1 MEKSNK
7 LLEFDVQQELD
18 WDPELDDTRIV
29 VAANDGNVTLTG
41 SAPTYFDSI
50 RAADDTFIVG
60 GVRAVDNLLLVGPV
74 GEMITDDRVATAC
87 VAALDAE
94 KRVPK
99 GAVTPDVSDGWVTL
113 RGQVRHHYQRMAA
126 EHAVGRV
133 DGVLGIDDSVTITN
147 GPIPSDV
154 ADRIQKAL
162 KRNAVVDDSK
172 IAVTNDGSTI
182 YLDGTADSWMS
193 RQEAEDTAWNAPGVT
208 EVVDRLEVAA

>member
-1 MEKSNK
+1 VQKPNK

-29 VAANDGNVTLTG
+29 IAASDGKVTLTG
-41 SAPTYFDSI
+41 AVPTYFDSV

-60 GVRAVDNLLLVGPV
+60 GVRAVDNQLLVGPV
-74 GEMITDDRVATAC
+74 GEMLTDDSVATAC
-87 VAALDAE
+87 GAALDAE

-113 RGQVRHHYQRMAA
+113 RGQVRHHYQRLAA

-133 DGVLGIDDSVTITN
+133 DGVLGIDDDFTITG

-162 KRNAVVDDSK
+162 QRNAVVDDSR
-172 IAVTNDGSTI
+172 IAVSNAGSTI

-193 RQEAEDTAWNAPGVT
+193 RREAEDTAWNAPGVT
-208 EVVDRLEVAA
+208 DVIDRLEVAA

>member
-1 MEKSNK
+1 VQKPNK

-29 VAANDGNVTLTG
+29 IAASDGKVTLTG
-41 SAPTYFDSI
+41 AVPTYFDSV

-60 GVRAVDNLLLVGPV
+60 GVRAVDNQLLVGAV
-74 GEMITDDRVATAC
+74 GEMVTDDRVATAC
-87 VAALDAE
+87 AAALDGE
-94 KRVPK
+94 QRVPN

-113 RGQVRHHYQRMAA
+113 RGQVRHHYQRIAA

-133 DGVLGIDDSVTITN
+133 AGVLGIVDNVTITS

-154 ADRIQKAL
+154 AGRIKKAL
-162 KRNAVVDDSK
+162 ERNAVVDDSR

-182 YLDGTADSWMS
+182 YLDGTAASWMS
-193 RQEAEDTAWNAPGVT
+193 RREAEDTAWNAPGVT
-208 EVVDRLEVAA
+208 EVVDRVEVAA